1 MKYVFEVLEEVQK
14 AKTKPEKV
22 AILKKNETWALKDVL
37 RGSIDPVIK
46 WHFPKGEVPYT
57 PSEAHNHPTN
67 LLRENKKFIYFA
79 VGGKGD
85 NLPAFKRERLFL
97 GILESVHP
105 KDAELLVDMINKK
118 APKGVTKAIVKEAFP
133 GLIRE

>member
-22 AILKKNETWALKDVL
+22 TILKKNETWALKDVL

-85 NLPAFKRERLFL
+85 NLPAFKRERPMPLSAAESNSQL
-97 GILESVHP
+97 YISNPVIATALEV
-105 KDAELLVDMINKK
+105 
-118 APKGVTKAIVKEAFP
+118 
-133 GLIRE
+133 